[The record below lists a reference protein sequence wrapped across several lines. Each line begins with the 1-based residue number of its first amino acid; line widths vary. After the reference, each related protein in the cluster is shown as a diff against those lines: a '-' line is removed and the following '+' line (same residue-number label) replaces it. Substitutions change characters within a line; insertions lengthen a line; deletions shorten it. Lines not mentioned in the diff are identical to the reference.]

1 MHGSVS
7 ISRFQDKLCKWRW
20 QWHSVFIICRHQS
33 CWREAIFVEQD
44 IHGTVFGVGKLASI
58 ALAMTWHENWIIVRR
73 QHIWLKNDFWWR
85 RKHEQKWGDCRPLEW
100 RRASTPLKCSSLNI
114 TVKEGRWRWGGWQF
128 LNNIKIMKSV
138 VLVCTPNVRVEDL
151 WLLHLKAS
159 LRDWCCR
166 RQSL

>member
-1 MHGSVS
+1 MSKVLTRKKFYRGSNMHGSVS

-58 ALAMTWHENWIIVRR
+58 ALAMTWHENWIIVQR

-100 RRASTPLKCSSLNI
+100 RRASTPLKWSSLNI
-114 TVKEGRWRWGGWQF
+114 TVKGGAEDIVGRDRLSF
-128 LNNIKIMKSV
+128 FEKIKFYS
-138 VLVCTPNVRVEDL
+138 
-151 WLLHLKAS
+151 
-159 LRDWCCR
+159 R
-166 RQSL
+166 RCKKKMENMYHFE